1 MSKKLKIIFAT
12 DFTDAADNA
21 IQYGIDFSKALAGN
35 ELECYLVH
43 AYKHFVP
50 YNDTP
55 AIPVIENESLKEE
68 LKTRLAE
75 RSNELQELIDIT
87 PIFKRG
93 NVTEVLEEIVADKAP
108 DLIVMGTR
116 ERSAFERMTLGT
128 HTAEVIKKV
137 NCPVL
142 AIPLEAEFKKLK
154 KITFTADYEPLNI
167 DYKSLVFIKDL
178 ARKEG
183 SKFTVLHVFDS
194 DEKDGLKE
202 KMEKTALHRYFSDVD
217 HDHQAVAGMN
227 TIEGITRHIE
237 HDQPDLIIAIP
248 RHRNFIQEIF
258 HSSISNELL
267 YQTQVPI
274 LILIDR

>member
-1 MSKKLKIIFAT
+1 MSNKLKIVFAT

-21 IQYGIDFSKALAGN
+21 IQYGIDFSKTLAN

-50 YNDTP
+50 YNNTP

-68 LKTRLAE
+68 LKTKLTE
-75 RSNELQELIDIT
+75 RANDLQKVVDIT

-93 NVTEVLEEIVADKAP
+93 NVTEVLEGIVAEKEP

-116 ERSAFERMTLGT
+116 ERSGFERMTLGT
-128 HTAEVIKKV
+128 HTAEAIKKV
-137 NCPVL
+137 NSPVL
-142 AIPLEAEFKKLK
+142 AIPLEAKFKKLE

-167 DYKSLVFIKDL
+167 DYKSLVFIKDM
-178 ARKEG
+178 AREDR
-183 SKFTVLHVFDS
+183 SKFIVLHVFDTK
-194 DEKDGLKE
+194 EKDGLKD
-202 KMEKTALHRYFSDVD
+202 KMENTALHRYFSDVD
-217 HDHQAVAGMN
+217 HEHKAVSGIN
-227 TIEGITRHIE
+227 TIDGITEHIE
-237 HDQPDLIIAIP
+237 EDQPDLIIAIP
-248 RHRNFIQEIF
+248 RNRNFIQEIF
-258 HSSISNELL
+258 HSSVSNELL